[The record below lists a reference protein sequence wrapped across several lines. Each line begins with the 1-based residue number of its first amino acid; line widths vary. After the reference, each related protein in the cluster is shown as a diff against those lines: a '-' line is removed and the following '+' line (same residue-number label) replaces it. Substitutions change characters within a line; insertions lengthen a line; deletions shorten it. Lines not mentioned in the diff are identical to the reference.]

1 MTALAARRSRRVEVV
16 SDALQILPARASP
29 ELPIHAMVASAPP
42 SPTPSPAAAPVAD
55 AEDSR
60 HLATARDFDDDEH
73 AEGAPLLEA
82 LLADTA
88 RPSRL
93 GLPAGAG
100 LVFEVAGLLTLAAIA
115 LAVTGA
121 HLGLAPG
128 WLRLF
133 DNTHWTVA
141 DFGAAW
147 LTWIGVR
154 DARQK
159 GQHAEAAARRW
170 FALGFS
176 SYAIGQVFWDLQIFL
191 AWQPFPAPSDPFF
204 MMMAPCCAMGM
215 MGYLRGRVSESQRL
229 AAVLDTLS
237 LAIAVVALALVVY
250 LPERGAMSLVALGV
264 MVTYPTLLLAGAC
277 VGVMLIALLRVGR
290 GWPVWVLTAML
301 AAHGGLWMEWNALT
315 LKHALSDGGVVNAM
329 FSVCTL
335 LGGLAV
341 TCWRVKSAVNQR
353 VDRFYEG
360 ALRVLPLVVVVGVT
374 FAVTLQDSVTHLSP
388 SARFTCDAAAVVVIV
403 LAAVRQ
409 TLQLRDRDQLIEAQH
424 QLRDRENELSELN
437 QHLEQRVSDRTRE
450 AEQRNAA
457 LSTALQ
463 QLSMAQHE
471 LVRAEKL
478 AGLGSLV
485 KGVAVEISAAL
496 ANADMVA
503 LTLPGQV
510 EALGRLQS
518 GAGDAPADERRRSQ
532 VAGYVAALDESHK
545 QLGLSLDQ
553 AQHVITVFQQIA
565 VDQTSDQRR
574 TFDLLAT
581 VREVVDLTRL
591 AHRHD
596 PIEII
601 VTGEQELM
609 LDSYPGSIGQ
619 VLNQLIANA
628 VVHGFARTG
637 EGTISVRVWP
647 SGHDA
652 VRITVHDNGGG
663 VPPGDLPQVFAPFFT
678 TRLAQG
684 GSGLGLT
691 IARNMVNGILGG
703 RIELVSPAGAGTTV
717 TMTLPR
723 LAPRSP

>member
-1 MTALAARRSRRVEVV
+1 
-16 SDALQILPARASP
+16 
-29 ELPIHAMVASAPP
+29 MVAPVPP
-42 SPTPSPAAAPVAD
+42 SPTSPIAVAPSAPDAAF
-55 AEDSR
+55 SR
-60 HLATARDFDDDEH
+60 HLATARDYDEDDETQ
-73 AEGAPLLEA
+73 GAPLLEA
-82 LLADTA
+82 LMAETA

-93 GLPAGAG
+93 GLPPGAAPVFEIAGAIT
-100 LVFEVAGLLTLAAIA
+100 LVAIA
-115 LAVTGA
+115 LAIGGA
-121 HLGLAPG
+121 LLGMSAS
-128 WLRLF
+128 WLRFF
-133 DNTHWTVA
+133 DNMHWSVA
-141 DFGAAW
+141 DCGAAW
-147 LTWIGVR
+147 LCWIGVR

-159 GQHAEAAARRW
+159 GLQAEVVARRW

-176 SYAIGQVFWDLQIFL
+176 SYAIGQAFWDLQIFL
-191 AWQPFPAPSDPFF
+191 AWQPFPAPSDPFY

-250 LPERGAMSLVALGV
+250 LPERGDMSPLALGV

-290 GWPVWVLTAML
+290 GWPIWVLTAML
-301 AAHGGLWMEWNALT
+301 AAHGGLWMEWNALI
-315 LKHALSDGGVVNAM
+315 LKHALKDGGVVNAA

-341 TCWRVKSAVNQR
+341 TRWRVETAVNPR

-360 ALRVLPLVVVVGVT
+360 ALRVLPLIVVVSVT
-374 FAVTLQDSVTHLSP
+374 FAVTLQDTVAHLSP

-424 QLRDRENELSELN
+424 LLRDRENELSELN
-437 QHLEQRVSDRTRE
+437 QHLEQRVSERTHE
-450 AEQRNAA
+450 AEQRNAE

-485 KGVAVEISAAL
+485 KGVAAEISAAL

-503 LTLPGQV
+503 MTLPGQV

-518 GAGDAPADERRRSQ
+518 GSGETPADERRRSQ
-532 VAGYVAALDESHK
+532 VGGYVNALDESHK
-545 QLGLSLDQ
+545 QLGQSLDQ
-553 AQHVITVFQQIA
+553 AQHVIGVFQQIA
-565 VDQTSDQRR
+565 VDQTSDHRR
-574 TFDLLAT
+574 SFDLLAT
-581 VREVVDLTRL
+581 VREMVDLTRL

-601 VTGEQELM
+601 VTGETELI

-619 VLNQLIANA
+619 VLNQLIENA
-628 VVHGFARTG
+628 IVHGFSRTG

-652 VRITVHDNGGG
+652 VRITVHDNGVGI
-663 VPPGDLPQVFAPFFT
+663 PPEDLPQVFAPFFT

-691 IARNMVNGILGG
+691 ISRNMVNGILGG
-703 RIELVSPAGAGTTV
+703 RIEIVSPPGAGTTV

-723 LAPRSP
+723 LAPRSQG

>member
-1 MTALAARRSRRVEVV
+1 
-16 SDALQILPARASP
+16 
-29 ELPIHAMVASAPP
+29 MVAPAPTSLP
-42 SPTPSPAAAPVAD
+42 LSAAASTVSAATLSHPP
-55 AEDSR
+55 
-60 HLATARDFDDDEH
+60 ATARDFDDDDP
-73 AEGAPLLEA
+73 AQGAPLLEA
-82 LLADTA
+82 LMADTG

-93 GLPAGAG
+93 GLPAGAWS
-100 LVFEVAGLLTLAAIA
+100 VFEAAALVTLAAIA
-115 LAVTGA
+115 LAIVGNR
-121 HLGLAPG
+121 LGMPAP
-128 WLRLF
+128 WVRLF
-133 DNTHWTVA
+133 DNVHWTIA
-141 DFGAAW
+141 DLGATW
-147 LTWIGVR
+147 LAWIGVR

-159 GQHAEAAARRW
+159 GQHAEYAARRW

-176 SYAIGQVFWDLQIFL
+176 SYAIGQLFWDLQIFL
-191 AWQPFPAPSDPFF
+191 AWQPFPAPSDPFY

-250 LPERGAMSLVALGV
+250 LPERGDMSALALGV
-264 MVTYPTLLLAGAC
+264 MVAYPTLLLAGAC

-290 GWPVWVLTAML
+290 GWPIWVLTGML

-315 LKHALSDGGVVNAM
+315 LQHALADGGVVNSA

-341 TCWRVKSAVNQR
+341 TRWRVEVAVNR
-353 VDRFYEG
+353 RIDRFYEG

-374 FAVTLQDSVTHLSP
+374 FAVTLQDSVAHLSP
-388 SARFTCDAAAVVVIV
+388 SARFTCDAAAVIVIV
-403 LAAVRQ
+403 LAAGRQ

-424 QLRDRENELSELN
+424 QLHDRENELSELN
-437 QHLEQRVSDRTRE
+437 QHLEQRVSERTRE
-450 AEQRNAA
+450 AEQRNAE

-485 KGVAVEISAAL
+485 KGVAAEISASL
-496 ANADMVA
+496 SNADMV
-503 LTLPGQV
+503 LMTLPAQV
-510 EALGRLQS
+510 ESLGRLQS
-518 GAGDAPADERRRSQ
+518 AGGDAPADERRRTQ
-532 VAGYVAALDESHK
+532 VAGYVTGLDESHK
-545 QLGLSLDQ
+545 QLELSLSQ
-553 AQHVITVFQQIA
+553 AQRVIAVFQQIA

-581 VREVVDLTRL
+581 VREMVDLTRL

-601 VTGEQELM
+601 VTGETELM

-619 VLNQLIANA
+619 VLNQLVENA
-628 VVHGFARTG
+628 IVHGFSRSG

-652 VRITVHDNGGG
+652 VRITVHDDG
-663 VPPGDLPQVFAPFFT
+663 VGIAPADLSQVFAPFFT

-703 RIELVSPAGAGTTV
+703 RIEIVSPEGAGTTV

-723 LAPRSP
+723 LAPRSAAMH

>member
-1 MTALAARRSRRVEVV
+1 
-16 SDALQILPARASP
+16 
-29 ELPIHAMVASAPP
+29 MVAPETLSQ
-42 SPTPSPAAAPVAD
+42 SSSISVAD
-55 AEDSR
+55 AAFPR
-60 HLATARDFDDDEH
+60 HPATARDYDEDD
-73 AEGAPLLEA
+73 AAQGAPLLEA

-93 GLPAGAG
+93 GLPAGAAP
-100 LVFEVAGLLTLAAIA
+100 VFKIAGVITLFAIA
-115 LAVTGA
+115 MAIGGA
-121 HLGLAPG
+121 QLGMSASSV
-128 WLRLF
+128 RFF
-133 DNTHWTVA
+133 DNMHWSVA
-141 DFGAAW
+141 DVAAAW
-147 LTWIGVR
+147 LCWIGVR

-159 GQHAEAAARRW
+159 GQHAEVAARRW

-176 SYAIGQVFWDLQIFL
+176 SYAIGQALWDLQIFL
-191 AWQPFPAPSDPFF
+191 AWQPFPAPSDPFY

-229 AAVLDTLS
+229 AAMLDTLS

-250 LPERGAMSLVALGV
+250 LPERGDMSTVALGV

-290 GWPVWVLTAML
+290 GWPIWVLTAML

-315 LKHALSDGGVVNAM
+315 LKHALADGGVVNSA

-341 TCWRVKSAVNQR
+341 TRWRVETTVNPR

-360 ALRVLPLVVVVGVT
+360 ALRVLPLIVVVSVT
-374 FAVTLQDSVTHLSP
+374 FAVTLQDTVAHLSP
-388 SARFTCDAAAVVVIV
+388 SARLTCDAAAVVVIV

-424 QLRDRENELSELN
+424 LLRDREDELSELN
-437 QHLEQRVSDRTRE
+437 QHLEQRVSERTRE
-450 AEQRNAA
+450 AELRNAE

-485 KGVAVEISAAL
+485 KGVAAEISAAL

-503 LTLPGQV
+503 MTLPGQV

-518 GAGDAPADERRRSQ
+518 GSGEAPGDERRRSQ
-532 VAGYVAALDESHK
+532 VSGYVDALNEGHK
-545 QLGLSLDQ
+545 QLGLSIDQ
-553 AQHVITVFQQIA
+553 AQHVIAVFQQIA
-565 VDQTSDQRR
+565 VDQTSDHRR
-574 TFDLLAT
+574 SFDLLAT
-581 VREVVDLTRL
+581 VREMVDLTRL

-601 VTGEQELM
+601 VTGETELV

-619 VLNQLIANA
+619 VLNQLIENA
-628 VVHGFARTG
+628 IVHGFALSG

-652 VRITVHDNGGG
+652 VRITVHDNGVGIA
-663 VPPGDLPQVFAPFFT
+663 PEDLPQVFAPFFT

-703 RIELVSPAGAGTTV
+703 RIELVSPPGAGTTV

-723 LAPRSP
+723 LAPRSHG

>member
-1 MTALAARRSRRVEVV
+1 MVA
-16 SDALQILPARASP
+16 P
-29 ELPIHAMVASAPP
+29 ELLSP
-42 SPTPSPAAAPVAD
+42 SPSTSVAD
-55 AEDSR
+55 AAFPR
-60 HLATARDFDDDEH
+60 HPATARDYDEDD
-73 AEGAPLLEA
+73 AAQGAPLLEA

-93 GLPAGAG
+93 GLPAGAAP
-100 LVFEVAGLLTLAAIA
+100 VFKVAGVVTLLAIVLAIA
-115 LAVTGA
+115 GA
-121 HLGLAPG
+121 QLGMPAP
-128 WLRLF
+128 WVRFF
-133 DNTHWTVA
+133 DNMHWSVA
-141 DFGAAW
+141 DVAAAW
-147 LTWIGVR
+147 LCWIGVR

-159 GQHAEAAARRW
+159 GLHAEVAARRW

-176 SYAIGQVFWDLQIFL
+176 SYAIGQAFWDLQIFL
-191 AWQPFPAPSDPFF
+191 AWQPFPAPSDPFY

-229 AAVLDTLS
+229 AAMLDTLS

-250 LPERGAMSLVALGV
+250 LPERGNMSPVQLGA

-277 VGVMLIALLRVGR
+277 VGVMLIALLRVTR
-290 GWPVWVLTAML
+290 AWPIWVLTAML
-301 AAHGGLWMEWNALT
+301 AAHGGLWMEWNALI
-315 LKHALSDGGVVNAM
+315 LKHALKDGGVVNAC

-341 TCWRVKSAVNQR
+341 TRWRVETAVNPR
-353 VDRFYEG
+353 IDRFYEG
-360 ALRVLPLVVVVGVT
+360 ALRVLPLIVVVGVT
-374 FAVTLQDSVTHLSP
+374 FAVTLQDTVAHLSP
-388 SARFTCDAAAVVVIV
+388 SARFTCDAAAVIVIV

-409 TLQLRDRDQLIEAQH
+409 TLQLRDRDQLIDAQSL
-424 QLRDRENELSELN
+424 LRDREDELSELN
-437 QHLEQRVSDRTRE
+437 QHLEHRVSERTRE
-450 AEQRNAA
+450 AELRNAE

-485 KGVAVEISAAL
+485 KGVAAEISAAL

-503 LTLPGQV
+503 MTLPGQV

-518 GAGDAPADERRRSQ
+518 GDASVDERRRSQ
-532 VAGYVAALDESHK
+532 VSGYVDALNEGHK
-545 QLGLSLDQ
+545 QLGLSIDQ
-553 AQHVITVFQQIA
+553 AQHVIAVFQQIA
-565 VDQTSDQRR
+565 VDQTSDHRR
-574 TFDLLAT
+574 SFDLLAT
-581 VREVVDLTRL
+581 VREMVDLTRL

-601 VTGEQELM
+601 VTGETELM
-609 LDSYPGSIGQ
+609 MDSYPGSIGQ
-619 VLNQLIANA
+619 VLNQLIENA
-628 VVHGFARTG
+628 IVHGFARTG

-652 VRITVHDNGGG
+652 VRITVHDNGVGIA
-663 VPPGDLPQVFAPFFT
+663 PEDLPQVFAPFFT

-691 IARNMVNGILGG
+691 ISRNMVNGILGG
-703 RIELVSPAGAGTTV
+703 RIELVSPPGAGTTV

-723 LAPRSP
+723 LAPRSHG

>member
-1 MTALAARRSRRVEVV
+1 MVA
-16 SDALQILPARASP
+16 PASP
-29 ELPIHAMVASAPP
+29 PT
-42 SPTPSPAAAPVAD
+42 TPSDESSAVPRTQP
-55 AEDSR
+55 
-60 HLATARDFDDDEH
+60 TARDFDDDDSSQ
-73 AEGAPLLEA
+73 GAPLLEA

-93 GLPAGAG
+93 GLPAGAAP
-100 LVFEVAGLLTLAAIA
+100 VFEVAGLVTLMAIA
-115 LAVTGA
+115 LAIGGATFGMATG
-121 HLGLAPG
+121 
-128 WLRLF
+128 WVRLF
-133 DNTHWTVA
+133 DNVHWTVA
-141 DFGAAW
+141 DLGASW
-147 LTWIGVR
+147 LCWIGVR

-159 GQHAEAAARRW
+159 GQRAEYVARRW

-176 SYAIGQVFWDLQIFL
+176 SYAIGQLFWDLQIFL
-191 AWQPFPAPSDPFF
+191 AWQPFPAPSDPFY
-204 MMMAPCCAMGM
+204 MMMAPCCALGM

-237 LAIAVVALALVVY
+237 LSIAVVALALVVY
-250 LPERGAMSLVALGV
+250 LPERGAMSPLALGV
-264 MVTYPTLLLAGAC
+264 MVAYPTLLLAGAC
-277 VGVMLIALLRVGR
+277 VGIMLIALLRVSR
-290 GWPVWVLTAML
+290 GWPIWVLTAML
-301 AAHGGLWMEWNALT
+301 AAHGGLWMEWNALI
-315 LKHALSDGGVVNAM
+315 LKHALLDGGVVNSA

-341 TCWRVKSAVNQR
+341 SRWRVEVAVNPR

-360 ALRVLPLVVVVGVT
+360 ALRVLPLIVVVGVT
-374 FAVTLQDSVTHLSP
+374 FAVTLQDAVAHLSP
-388 SARFTCDAAAVVVIV
+388 SARFTCEAAAVVVIV

-424 QLRDRENELSELN
+424 LLRDREDELSELN
-437 QHLEQRVSDRTRE
+437 QHLEQRVSERTRE
-450 AEQRNAA
+450 AEQRNAE

-485 KGVAVEISAAL
+485 KGVAAEISAAL

-503 LTLPGQV
+503 MTLPGQV
-510 EALGRLQS
+510 EMLGRLQV
-518 GAGDAPADERRRSQ
+518 APTEAPADERRRSQ
-532 VAGYVAALDESHK
+532 VAGYVNALDESHK
-545 QLGLSLDQ
+545 QLGMSLSQ
-553 AQHVITVFQQIA
+553 AQHVIAVFQQIA
-565 VDQTSDQRR
+565 VDQTSDHRR

-581 VREVVDLTRL
+581 VREMVDLTRL

-601 VTGEQELM
+601 VTGETELM

-619 VLNQLIANA
+619 VLNQLIENA
-628 VVHGFARTG
+628 IVHGFARTG

-652 VRITVHDNGGG
+652 VRITVHDNGVGI
-663 VPPGDLPQVFAPFFT
+663 PPADLPQVFAPFFT

-691 IARNMVNGILGG
+691 ISRNMVNGILGG
-703 RIELVSPAGAGTTV
+703 RIEIVSPEGAGTTV

-723 LAPRSP
+723 LAPRSHG

>member
-1 MTALAARRSRRVEVV
+1 MVAPASTSPLYSAVASPVSAAE
-16 SDALQILPARASP
+16 PAR
-29 ELPIHAMVASAPP
+29 H
-42 SPTPSPAAAPVAD
+42 PV
-55 AEDSR
+55 
-60 HLATARDFDDDEH
+60 TARDFDDDDP
-73 AEGAPLLEA
+73 AQGAPLLEA
-82 LLADTA
+82 LMADTG

-100 LVFEVAGLLTLAAIA
+100 SVFEVAALVTLAAIA
-115 LAVTGA
+115 LAIVGNR
-121 HLGLAPG
+121 LDMPAP
-128 WLRLF
+128 WVRLF
-133 DNTHWTVA
+133 DNVHWTIA
-141 DFGAAW
+141 DLGATW
-147 LTWIGVR
+147 LAWIGVR

-159 GQHAEAAARRW
+159 GLHAEYIARRW

-176 SYAIGQVFWDLQIFL
+176 SYAIGQLFWDLQIFL
-191 AWQPFPAPSDPFF
+191 AWQPFPAPSDPFY
-204 MMMAPCCAMGM
+204 MMMAPCCALGM

-229 AAVLDTLS
+229 AAMLDTLS

-250 LPERGAMSLVALGV
+250 LPERGDMSALALGV
-264 MVTYPTLLLAGAC
+264 MVAYPTLLLAGAC

-290 GWPVWVLTAML
+290 GWPIWVLTGML

-315 LKHALSDGGVVNAM
+315 LQHALADGGVVNSA

-341 TCWRVKSAVNQR
+341 TRWRVEGGVNER
-353 VDRFYEG
+353 IDRFYEG

-374 FAVTLQDSVTHLSP
+374 FAVTLQDSVAHLSP
-388 SARFTCDAAAVVVIV
+388 SARFTCDAAAVIVIV
-403 LAAVRQ
+403 LAAGRQ

-424 QLRDRENELSELN
+424 QLHDRENELSELN

-450 AEQRNAA
+450 AEQRNAE

-463 QLSMAQHE
+463 QLAMAQHE

-485 KGVAVEISAAL
+485 KGVAAEISASL
-496 ANADMVA
+496 SNADMV
-503 LTLPGQV
+503 LMTLPAQV
-510 EALGRLQS
+510 ESLGRLQS
-518 GAGDAPADERRRSQ
+518 VSGDTPADERRRTQ
-532 VAGYVAALDESHK
+532 VAGYVTGLDESHK
-545 QLGLSLDQ
+545 QLELSLNQ
-553 AQHVITVFQQIA
+553 AQRVIAVFQQIA

-574 TFDLLAT
+574 SFDLLAT
-581 VREVVDLTRL
+581 VREMVDLTRL

-601 VTGEQELM
+601 VTGETELT

-619 VLNQLIANA
+619 VLNQLIENA
-628 VVHGFARTG
+628 IVHGFARSG

-652 VRITVHDNGGG
+652 VRITVHDNGVGIS
-663 VPPGDLPQVFAPFFT
+663 PADLPQVFAPFFT

-703 RIELVSPAGAGTTV
+703 RIEIVSPEGAGTTV
-717 TMTLPR
+717 AMTLPR
-723 LAPRSP
+723 LAPRSHG

>member
-1 MTALAARRSRRVEVV
+1 
-16 SDALQILPARASP
+16 
-29 ELPIHAMVASAPP
+29 MVAPAPLFT
-42 SPTPSPAAAPVAD
+42 TPSD
-55 AEDSR
+55 DSLAVPR
-60 HLATARDFDDDEH
+60 PPATARDFDDEDSSQ
-73 AEGAPLLEA
+73 GAPLLEA

-93 GLPAGAG
+93 GLPAGAAP
-100 LVFEVAGLLTLAAIA
+100 VFKVAGLVTLLAIA
-115 LAVTGA
+115 LAIGGA
-121 HLGLAPG
+121 HLGMPG
-128 WLRLF
+128 GWVRLF
-133 DNTHWTVA
+133 DNVHWTIA
-141 DFGAAW
+141 DISAGW
-147 LTWIGVR
+147 LCWIGVR

-159 GQHAEAAARRW
+159 GQRAEAVARRW

-176 SYAIGQVFWDLQIFL
+176 SYAIGQLFWDLQIVL
-191 AWQPFPAPSDPFF
+191 AWQPFPAPSDPFY
-204 MMMAPCCAMGM
+204 MMMAPCCALGM

-229 AAVLDTLS
+229 AAMLDTLS

-250 LPERGAMSLVALGV
+250 LPERGAMSALALGV

-290 GWPVWVLTAML
+290 GWPIWILTAML

-315 LKHALSDGGVVNAM
+315 LKHALADGGVVNSA

-341 TCWRVKSAVNQR
+341 SCWRVEVAVNER
-353 VDRFYEG
+353 IDRFYEG
-360 ALRVLPLVVVVGVT
+360 ALRVLPLIVVVGVT
-374 FAVTLQDSVTHLSP
+374 FAVTLQDSVAHLSP
-388 SARFTCDAAAVVVIV
+388 TARFTCDAAAVVVIV

-424 QLRDRENELSELN
+424 LLRDREDELSELN
-437 QHLEQRVSDRTRE
+437 QHLEQRVSERTRE
-450 AEQRNAA
+450 AEQRNAE

-485 KGVAVEISAAL
+485 KGVAAEISAAL

-503 LTLPGQV
+503 MTLPGQV
-510 EALGRLQS
+510 EMLGRLQA
-518 GAGDAPADERRRSQ
+518 GAADAPADERRRSQ
-532 VAGYVAALDESHK
+532 VAGYVGALDESHK
-545 QLGLSLDQ
+545 QLGMSLNQ
-553 AQHVITVFQQIA
+553 AQHVIAVFQQIA
-565 VDQTSDQRR
+565 VDQTSDHRR
-574 TFDLLAT
+574 TFDVLAT
-581 VREVVDLTRL
+581 VREMVDLTRL

-601 VTGEQELM
+601 VTGEPELM

-619 VLNQLIANA
+619 VLNQLIENA
-628 VVHGFARTG
+628 IVHGFSRSG

-652 VRITVHDNGGG
+652 VRITVHDNGLGI
-663 VPPGDLPQVFAPFFT
+663 PPADLPQVFAPFFT

-691 IARNMVNGILGG
+691 ISRNMVNGILGG
-703 RIELVSPAGAGTTV
+703 RIEIVSPEGAGTTV

-723 LAPRSP
+723 LAPRAPA

>member
-1 MTALAARRSRRVEVV
+1 M
-16 SDALQILPARASP
+16 PAP
-29 ELPIHAMVASAPP
+29 APP
-42 SPTPSPAAAPVAD
+42 ALPLPDSAASTRSVA
-55 AEDSR
+55 ATAR
-60 HLATARDFDDDEH
+60 HLATARDFDADDD
-73 AEGAPLLEA
+73 AQGAPLLEA
-82 LLADTA
+82 LLASTA

-93 GLPAGAG
+93 GLPAGAAP
-100 LVFEVAGLLTLAAIA
+100 VFQVAALLTAIAIA
-115 LAVTGA
+115 LAIGGGA
-121 HLGLAPG
+121 LGLPTG
-128 WLRLF
+128 WVRLF
-133 DNTHWTVA
+133 DNVHWTVA
-141 DFGAAW
+141 DVGAAW

-159 GQHAEAAARRW
+159 GQRAEWAARRW
-170 FALGFS
+170 FALGFT
-176 SYAIGQVFWDLQIFL
+176 SYAIGQAFWNLQIFL
-191 AWQPFPAPSDPFF
+191 GWQPFPAPSDPFY
-204 MMMAPCCAMGM
+204 MMMAPCCALGM

-250 LPERGAMSLVALGV
+250 LPERGEMSALALGV
-264 MVTYPTLLLAGAC
+264 MTAYPTLLLAGAC

-290 GWPVWVLTAML
+290 CWPVWVLTAML

-315 LKHALSDGGVVNAM
+315 LEHALADGGVVNAT

-341 TCWRVKSAVNQR
+341 TRWRVEAATSR
-353 VDRFYEG
+353 RIERFYEG

-374 FAVTLQDSVTHLSP
+374 FAVTLQDSVAHLSP
-388 SARFTCDAAAVVVIV
+388 SARLTCDAAAVVVIV

-424 QLRDRENELSELN
+424 LLRDREDELRELN
-437 QHLEQRVSDRTRE
+437 QHLEQRVSERTRE
-450 AEQRNAA
+450 AEQRNAE

-485 KGVAVEISAAL
+485 KGVAAEISAAL
-496 ANADMVA
+496 SNADMVA
-503 LTLPGQV
+503 MTLPGQL
-510 EALGRLQS
+510 ESLGRLQ
-518 GAGDAPADERRRSQ
+518 AAPVDATSEDRRRSQ

-545 QLGLSLDQ
+545 QLGMSLDQ
-553 AQHVITVFQQIA
+553 AQRVIAVFQQIA
-565 VDQTSDQRR
+565 VDQTSDHRR

-581 VREVVDLTRL
+581 VREMVELTRL
-591 AHRHD
+591 AYRHD

-601 VTGEQELM
+601 VTGESGLM

-619 VLNQLIANA
+619 VLNQLIENA
-628 VVHGFARTG
+628 IVHGFARTG

-652 VRITVHDNGGG
+652 VRITVHDNGIGIAA
-663 VPPGDLPQVFAPFFT
+663 DALSQVFAPFFT

-703 RIELVSPAGAGTTV
+703 RIEIVSPEGAGTTV

-723 LAPRSP
+723 LAPRAST

>member
-1 MTALAARRSRRVEVV
+1 
-16 SDALQILPARASP
+16 
-29 ELPIHAMVASAPP
+29 MVAPAPP
-42 SPTPSPAAAPVAD
+42 SPTPSHALAADGP
-55 AEDSR
+55 R
-60 HLATARDFDDDEH
+60 HASSARDFDDDDD
-73 AEGAPLLEA
+73 AQGAPLLEA
-82 LLADTA
+82 LLADTP

-93 GLPAGAG
+93 GLPAGAAPVLEIAAAVTLVAIG
-100 LVFEVAGLLTLAAIA
+100 LAIA
-115 LAVTGA
+115 GA

-128 WLRLF
+128 WVRLF
-133 DNTHWTVA
+133 DNIHWTVA
-141 DFGAAW
+141 DLGASW
-147 LTWIGVR
+147 LCWLGVR
-154 DARQK
+154 DARRK
-159 GQHAEAAARRW
+159 GQRAEHAARRW

-176 SYAIGQVFWDLQIFL
+176 SYAVGQLFWDLQIFL
-191 AWQPFPAPSDPFF
+191 AWQPFPAPSDPFYL
-204 MMMAPCCAMGM
+204 MMAPCCALGM

-237 LAIAVVALALVVY
+237 LAIAVVALDLVVY
-250 LPERGAMSLVALGV
+250 LPERGDMSPLALGV
-264 MVTYPTLLLAGAC
+264 MITYPTLLLAGAC

-315 LKHALSDGGVVNAM
+315 LEHALSDGGVVNSA

-341 TCWRVKSAVNQR
+341 ICWRVEAAVNPR
-353 VDRFYEG
+353 IDRFYEG
-360 ALRVLPLVVVVGVT
+360 ALRVLPLIVVVGVT

-409 TLQLRDRDQLIEAQH
+409 TLQLRDRDLLIEAQH
-424 QLRDRENELSELN
+424 LLRDREDELRELN
-437 QHLEQRVSDRTRE
+437 QHLEQRVSERTHE
-450 AEQRNAA
+450 AELRNAE
-457 LSTALQ
+457 LSTALR

-485 KGVAVEISAAL
+485 KGVAAEISAAL

-503 LTLPGQV
+503 MTLPAQV
-510 EALGRLQS
+510 EALGRLQAPEAS
-518 GAGDAPADERRRSQ
+518 GDERRRSQ
-532 VAGYVAALDESHK
+532 VAGYVKELDESHK

-553 AQHVITVFQQIA
+553 AQRVIAVFQQIA
-565 VDQTSDQRR
+565 VDQTSDHRR

-581 VREVVDLTRL
+581 VREMVELTRL

-601 VTGEQELM
+601 VTGEPELM
-609 LDSYPGSIGQ
+609 LDSYPGAIGQ
-619 VLNQLIANA
+619 VLNQLIENA
-628 VVHGFARTG
+628 IVHGFARSG
-637 EGTISVRVWP
+637 QGTISVRVWP

-652 VRITVHDNGGG
+652 VRITVHDNGVG
-663 VPPGDLPQVFAPFFT
+663 VAPADLPQVFAPFFT

-691 IARNMVNGILGG
+691 ISRNMVNGMLGG
-703 RIELVSPAGAGTTV
+703 RIEIVSPDGAGTTV

-723 LAPRSP
+723 LAPRSHG

>member
-1 MTALAARRSRRVEVV
+1 
-16 SDALQILPARASP
+16 
-29 ELPIHAMVASAPP
+29 MVAPAPP
-42 SPTPSPAAAPVAD
+42 SPTPPAAVAPAPD
-55 AEDSR
+55 AENSR

-100 LVFEVAGLLTLAAIA
+100 LVFEVSGLLTLVAIA
-115 LAVTGA
+115 LAIAGA
-121 HLGLAPG
+121 HLGWPPA
-128 WLRLF
+128 WVRLF
-133 DNTHWTVA
+133 DNAHWTVA
-141 DFGAAW
+141 DLGAAW

-159 GQHAEAAARRW
+159 GLHAETAARRW

-176 SYAIGQVFWDLQIFL
+176 SYAIGQAFWDLQIFL
-191 AWQPFPAPSDPFF
+191 AWQPFPAPSDPFY
-204 MMMAPCCAMGM
+204 MMMAPCCALGM

-250 LPERGAMSLVALGV
+250 LPERGGMSTIALGV

-290 GWPVWVLTAML
+290 GWPIWVLTAML

-315 LKHALSDGGVVNAM
+315 LKHALSDGGVVNSL

-335 LGGLAV
+335 MGGLAV
-341 TCWRVKSAVNQR
+341 TCWRVESTANKR
-353 VDRFYEG
+353 IDRFYEG
-360 ALRVLPLVVVVGVT
+360 ALRVLPLIVVVGVT

-388 SARFTCDAAAVVVIV
+388 SARFTCDAAAVIVIV

-424 QLRDRENELSELN
+424 LLRDRENELSELN
-437 QHLEQRVSDRTRE
+437 QHLEQRVSERTRE
-450 AEQRNAA
+450 AEHRNAE

-503 LTLPGQV
+503 MTLPGQV

-518 GAGDAPADERRRSQ
+518 GPSEDPGRAPGDERRRSQ

-545 QLGLSLDQ
+545 QLGQSLDQ

-565 VDQTSDQRR
+565 IDQTSDHRR

-581 VREVVDLTRL
+581 VREMVDLTRL

-601 VTGEQELM
+601 VTGEAELM
-609 LDSYPGSIGQ
+609 LDSYPGAIGQ

-628 VVHGFARTG
+628 VVHGFVRTG

-647 SGHDA
+647 SGHEA
-652 VRITVHDNGGG
+652 VRITVHDNGVGI
-663 VPPGDLPQVFAPFFT
+663 PPEDLPQVFAPFFT
-678 TRLAQG
+678 TRIAQG

-691 IARNMVNGILGG
+691 ISRNMVNGILGG
-703 RIELVSPAGAGTTV
+703 RIELVSPPGAGTTV

-723 LAPRSP
+723 LAPRSSNL

>member
-1 MTALAARRSRRVEVV
+1 
-16 SDALQILPARASP
+16 
-29 ELPIHAMVASAPP
+29 MVATAS
-42 SPTPSPAAAPVAD
+42 TPSTPIATSAANTHSHA
-55 AEDSR
+55 
-60 HLATARDFDDDEH
+60 HATARDFDDDDD
-73 AEGAPLLEA
+73 AQGAPLLEA

-93 GLPAGAG
+93 GLPAGAAA
-100 LVFEVAGLLTLAAIA
+100 VFQLSGAIVIATIA
-115 LAVTGA
+115 LAISGA
-121 HLGLAPG
+121 HLGVAPP

-133 DNTHWTVA
+133 DNLYWTVA
-141 DFGAAW
+141 DIGAAW

-154 DARQK
+154 DARRK
-159 GQHAEAAARRW
+159 ELIAELAARRW

-176 SYAIGQVFWDLQIFL
+176 SYAVGQVLWDLQIFL

-204 MMMAPCCAMGM
+204 MMMAPCCALGM

-250 LPERGAMSLVALGV
+250 LPARGAMSALALGV
-264 MVTYPTLLLAGAC
+264 MVAYPTLLLAGAC
-277 VGVMLIALLRVGR
+277 VGIMLIALLRVGR
-290 GWPVWVLTAML
+290 GWSIWVLTAML

-315 LKHALSDGGVVNAM
+315 LRHELADGGVVNAL

-335 LGGLAV
+335 MGGLAV
-341 TCWRVKSAVNQR
+341 TCWRVEAAVNPR
-353 VDRFYEG
+353 IDRFYEG

-374 FAVTLQDSVTHLSP
+374 FAVTLQDSVAKLSP
-388 SARFTCDAAAVVVIV
+388 SARFACEAAAVIVIL

-424 QLRDRENELSELN
+424 LLRDRENQLGELN
-437 QHLEQRVSDRTRE
+437 LNLEQRVLHRTQE
-450 AEQRNAA
+450 VEQRNAE

-471 LVRAEKL
+471 LVRAGKL

-496 ANADMVA
+496 SNADMVA
-503 LTLPGQV
+503 MTLPAQV
-510 EALGRLQS
+510 ESLARLH
-518 GAGDAPADERRRSQ
+518 AAPGDDGSRRRSQ
-532 VAGYVAALDESHK
+532 VAGCVGALDESHK
-545 QLGLSLDQ
+545 QLRQSLEQARNVIDGL
-553 AQHVITVFQQIA
+553 QQLA

-574 TFDLLAT
+574 TFDLLAS
-581 VREVVDLTRL
+581 VREICDLTRL

-596 PIEII
+596 PVEII
-601 VTGEQELM
+601 VTGEPDLI
-609 LDSYPGSIGQ
+609 LDSYPGTIGQ
-619 VLNQLIANA
+619 VLNQLVENA
-628 VVHGFARTG
+628 IVHGFVPSG

-647 SGHDA
+647 SGDDA
-652 VRITVHDNGGG
+652 VRITVNDDG
-663 VPPGDLPQVFAPFFT
+663 VGIPPADLPQVFAPFFT

-691 IARNMVNGILGG
+691 ISRNMVNGLLGG
-703 RIELVSPAGAGTTV
+703 RIEIASPPGAGTTA
-717 TMTLPR
+717 TITLPR
-723 LAPRSP
+723 QAPRTHG

>member
-1 MTALAARRSRRVEVV
+1 MVA
-16 SDALQILPARASP
+16 PASP
-29 ELPIHAMVASAPP
+29 SPLLIDAIAPP
-42 SPTPSPAAAPVAD
+42 VAGV
-55 AEDSR
+55 ETSR
-60 HLATARDFDDDEH
+60 HRATARDFDADDS
-73 AEGAPLLEA
+73 AQGAPLLEA

-93 GLPAGAG
+93 GLPAGAAA
-100 LVFEVAGLLTLAAIA
+100 VFEATGLIALVAIA
-115 LAVTGA
+115 LAIGGSHIGVSTS
-121 HLGLAPG
+121 
-128 WLRLF
+128 WVRLF

-141 DFGAAW
+141 DLGAAW
-147 LTWIGVR
+147 LSWIGVR

-159 GQHAEAAARRW
+159 GLRAEYVARRW
-170 FALGFS
+170 FALGFT
-176 SYAIGQVFWDLQIFL
+176 SYAIGQALWDLQIFL
-191 AWQPFPAPSDPFF
+191 AWQPFPAPSDPFYV
-204 MMMAPCCAMGM
+204 MMAPCCAIGM

-229 AAVLDTLS
+229 AALLDTLS

-250 LPERGAMSLVALGV
+250 LPERGDMSALALGV

-277 VGVMLIALLRVGR
+277 VGLMLIALLRVGR
-290 GWPVWVLTAML
+290 GWSVWMLTAML

-315 LKHALSDGGVVNAM
+315 LKHALADGGAVNAM

-341 TCWRVKSAVNQR
+341 SCWRVEATVNAR
-353 VDRFYEG
+353 IDRFYEG
-360 ALRVLPLVVVVGVT
+360 ALRVLPLIVVVGVT

-388 SARFTCDAAAVVVIV
+388 SARLTCDAAAVIVIV

-424 QLRDRENELSELN
+424 LLRDRENELSELN
-437 QHLEQRVSDRTRE
+437 QHLEQRVSVRTRE
-450 AEQRNAA
+450 AEQRNAE

-485 KGVAVEISAAL
+485 KGVAVEITAAL
-496 ANADMVA
+496 ANANMVA
-503 LTLPGQV
+503 MTLPGQV
-510 EALGRLQS
+510 ESLGRLQ
-518 GAGDAPADERRRSQ
+518 AGPGDDLARAGGDERRRSQ
-532 VAGYVAALDESHK
+532 VASYVNALDESHK
-545 QLGLSLDQ
+545 QLGQSLDQ

-565 VDQTSDQRR
+565 IDQTSDHRR

-581 VREVVDLTRL
+581 VREMVDLTRL
-591 AHRHD
+591 AYRHD

-601 VTGEQELM
+601 VTGEPDLM

-628 VVHGFARTG
+628 IVHGFARTG
-637 EGTISVRVWP
+637 EGTIAVRVWP

-652 VRITVHDNGGG
+652 VRITVHDDGIG
-663 VPPGDLPQVFAPFFT
+663 VPPADLPQVFAPFFT

-703 RIELVSPAGAGTTV
+703 RIELVSPPGAGTTV

-723 LAPRSP
+723 LAPRNLSQG

>member
-1 MTALAARRSRRVEVV
+1 
-16 SDALQILPARASP
+16 
-29 ELPIHAMVASAPP
+29 MVAPAST
-42 SPTPSPAAAPVAD
+42 STPLFAAAEPPVAD
-55 AEDSR
+55 AAHLR
-60 HLATARDFDDDEH
+60 HLATARDFDDDDS
-73 AEGAPLLEA
+73 AQGAPLLEA

-93 GLPAGAG
+93 GLPSGAG
-100 LVFEVAGLLTLAAIA
+100 PVFEVAGLITLVAIA
-115 LAVTGA
+115 LSVAGA
-121 HLGLAPG
+121 HFGASTT
-128 WLRLF
+128 WVRLF
-133 DNTHWTVA
+133 DNVHWSVA
-141 DFGAAW
+141 DIAAAW

-154 DARQK
+154 DAHQK
-159 GQHAEAAARRW
+159 GQRAEYAARRW
-170 FALGFS
+170 FALGFT
-176 SYAIGQVFWDLQIFL
+176 SYAIGQLFWDLQIFL
-191 AWQPFPAPSDPFF
+191 AWQPFPAPSDPFY
-204 MMMAPCCAMGM
+204 MMMAPCCALGM
-215 MGYLRGRVSESQRL
+215 MGYLRGRVSGSQRL

-237 LAIAVVALALVVY
+237 LAIAVVALALVIY
-250 LPERGAMSLVALGV
+250 LPERGDMSALALGV

-277 VGVMLIALLRVGR
+277 VGLMLIALLRVGR
-290 GWPVWVLTAML
+290 GWPIWVLTAML

-315 LKHALSDGGVVNAM
+315 LRHALSDGGVVNAL

-335 LGGLAV
+335 MGGLAV
-341 TCWRVKSAVNQR
+341 SCWRVEAAVNPR

-360 ALRVLPLVVVVGVT
+360 ALRVLPLIVVVGVT

-388 SARFTCDAAAVVVIV
+388 TARFTCDAAAVIVIV

-424 QLRDRENELSELN
+424 LLRDRENQLSELN
-437 QHLEQRVSDRTRE
+437 QNLEHRVSARTHE

-485 KGVAVEISAAL
+485 KGVAAEISAAL

-503 LTLPGQV
+503 MTLPGQV
-510 EALGRLQS
+510 EALGRLQ
-518 GAGDAPADERRRSQ
+518 AGPSDDLARAPADERRRSQ
-532 VAGYVAALDESHK
+532 VAGYAAALDESHK

-565 VDQTSDQRR
+565 VDQTSEQRR
-574 TFDLLAT
+574 TFDLLAS
-581 VREVVDLTRL
+581 VREMCDLTRL

-601 VTGEQELM
+601 VTGEPELM

-619 VLNQLIANA
+619 VLNQLVENA
-628 VVHGFARTG
+628 IVHGFSRTG

-652 VRITVHDNGGG
+652 VRITVHDNGVGI
-663 VPPGDLPQVFAPFFT
+663 PTDDLPQVFAPFFT

-691 IARNMVNGILGG
+691 ISRNMVNGILGG
-703 RIELVSPAGAGTTV
+703 RVEIVSPQGAGTTV

-723 LAPRSP
+723 LAPRSQS

>member
-1 MTALAARRSRRVEVV
+1 MVAPAPPSTIPSDDALAA
-16 SDALQILPARASP
+16 L
-29 ELPIHAMVASAPP
+29 
-42 SPTPSPAAAPVAD
+42 
-55 AEDSR
+55 R
-60 HLATARDFDDDEH
+60 HPATARDFDDEDSTQ
-73 AEGAPLLEA
+73 GAPLLEA

-93 GLPAGAG
+93 GLPAGAAP
-100 LVFEVAGLLTLAAIA
+100 VFEVAGLVTLLAIA
-115 LAVTGA
+115 LAIGGA
-121 HLGLAPG
+121 HLGASTG
-128 WLRLF
+128 WVRLF
-133 DNTHWTVA
+133 DNVHWTIA
-141 DFGAAW
+141 DIGASW
-147 LTWIGVR
+147 LCWIGVR

-159 GQHAEAAARRW
+159 GLRAEYVARRW

-176 SYAIGQVFWDLQIFL
+176 SYAIGQLFWDLQIFL
-191 AWQPFPAPSDPFF
+191 AWQPFPAPSDPFY
-204 MMMAPCCAMGM
+204 MMMAPCCALGM

-237 LAIAVVALALVVY
+237 LAIAVVALALVMY
-250 LPERGAMSLVALGV
+250 LPERGAMGPLSLGV
-264 MVTYPTLLLAGAC
+264 MVAYPTLLLAGAC
-277 VGVMLIALLRVGR
+277 VGIMLIALLRVGR
-290 GWPVWVLTAML
+290 GWPIWVLTAML
-301 AAHGGLWMEWNALT
+301 AAHGGLWMEWNALI
-315 LKHALSDGGVVNAM
+315 LKHALADGGVVNSA

-341 TCWRVKSAVNQR
+341 SCWRVEVAVNER
-353 VDRFYEG
+353 IDRFYEG
-360 ALRVLPLVVVVGVT
+360 ALRVLPLIVVVGVT
-374 FAVTLQDSVTHLSP
+374 FAVTLQDAVAQLSP

-424 QLRDRENELSELN
+424 LLRDREDELSELN
-437 QHLEQRVSDRTRE
+437 QHLEQRVSERTRE
-450 AEQRNAA
+450 AEQRNAE

-485 KGVAVEISAAL
+485 KGVAAEISAAL

-503 LTLPGQV
+503 MTLPGQV
-510 EALGRLQS
+510 EMLGRLKT
-518 GAGDAPADERRRSQ
+518 GPAEAPADERRRSQ
-532 VAGYVAALDESHK
+532 IAGYVNALDESHK
-545 QLGLSLDQ
+545 QLGLSLNQ
-553 AQHVITVFQQIA
+553 AQHVIAVFQQIA
-565 VDQTSDQRR
+565 VDQTSDHRR
-574 TFDLLAT
+574 SFDLLAT
-581 VREVVDLTRL
+581 VREMVDLTRL
-591 AHRHD
+591 AHRYD

-601 VTGEQELM
+601 VTGEPELM

-619 VLNQLIANA
+619 VLNQLIENA
-628 VVHGFARTG
+628 IVHGFARTG

-652 VRITVHDNGGG
+652 VRITVHDNGVGI
-663 VPPGDLPQVFAPFFT
+663 PPADLPQVFAPFFT

-703 RIELVSPAGAGTTV
+703 RIEIVSPQGAGTTV

-723 LAPRSP
+723 LAPRAPA